1 VKTSFSEHD
10 AAFMRR
16 ALALARRGQ
25 GRVEPNPMVGA
36 VVVREGRIVGEGFH
50 RRYGGPHAE
59 VEALA
64 AAGRR
69 AKGATLYV
77 TLEPC
82 CHWGKTPPCTDA
94 VLAAGIRRVVAAMI
108 DPFPEVR
115 GKGAAL
121 LRRQGVRVETGLLEP
136 EARILLAPFLTRL
149 LHRRPFVIV
158 KWAQSLDGALATA
171 GGESKWISS
180 EHSRAFVQQLR
191 GRVDG
196 ILVGAGTA
204 QADDPLLTAR
214 LTRPPRTPRRIATR
228 IVIDSQ
234 CGLSL
239 QSRLVQT
246 IPDAPVLVAHH
257 EELSSAAGRRR
268 KALAARGVM
277 TVAVPGDVHG
287 GLRLEPLLAHLASME
302 YTNILVE
309 GGAETLSSFFRA
321 GLVDEA
327 ELFIAPLLIGGKNAP
342 RAAQSLSGRGRDLK
356 RLADAARMEITRV
369 ARSGPDIHLTLRKM
383 SENS

>member
-1 VKTSFSEHD
+1 
-10 AAFMRR
+10 MRR

-36 VVVREGRIVGEGFH
+36 VVVRNGRIVGEGFH
-50 RRYGGPHAE
+50 QRYGGPHAE

-69 AKGATLYV
+69 AKDATLYV

-82 CHWGKTPPCTDA
+82 CHWGKTPPCTEA
-94 VLAAGIRRVVAAMI
+94 VLAAGISRVVAAMI

-121 LRRQGVRVETGLLEP
+121 LRRQGVRVETGLLEAD
-136 EARILLAPFLTRL
+136 ARILLAPFLTRL
-149 LHRRPFVIV
+149 LQRRPFVIA

-180 EHSRAFVQQLR
+180 ERSRAFVQQLR

-196 ILVGAGTA
+196 IVVGARTA
-204 QADDPLLTAR
+204 LVDDPLLTAR
-214 LTRPPRTPRRIATR
+214 SPRPPRRIATR

-234 CGLSL
+234 CRLPL
-239 QSRLVQT
+239 QSRLVKT
-246 IPDAPVLVAHH
+246 VADAPVLVAHR
-257 EELSSAAGRRR
+257 EDLSSAAGKRR

-277 TVAVPGDVHG
+277 TVALPGDAHG
-287 GLRLEPLLAHLASME
+287 GIRLESLLAHLASME

-342 RAAQSLSGRGRDLK
+342 RAAQSISGHGRDLK
-356 RLADAARMEITRV
+356 SLTDATHMEITRL
-369 ARSGPDIHLTLRKM
+369 ARSGPDIHLTMRKEIKK
-383 SENS
+383 S